1 MVKNLHPALATY
13 RSCAAAAA
21 MLAER
26 VERGAWEAALVAL
39 AVAALTALL
48 TLALVILRA
57 LGLAHPSP
65 LTWYALGRA
74 VGTSLGLATLL
85 FLASLGLRAAR
96 RLKERAP
103 SGKTQR

>member
-1 MVKNLHPALATY
+1 
-13 RSCAAAAA
+13 
-21 MLAER
+21 MLAEK

-39 AVAALTALL
+39 AVAALTAA
-48 TLALVILRA
+48 LALALMLLHA

-85 FLASLGLRAAR
+85 FLASLALKAAR
-96 RLKERAP
+96 RLRAAP
-103 SGKTQR
+103 QGAQR